1 MCCMEWI
8 TTVIRKVQKDNQT
21 GAVKVNIPAEFAK
34 KLGIVPGVY
43 VNFEQ
48 AGNTLHLTKVVIEG
62 I

>member
-1 MCCMEWI
+1 MVMR
-8 TTVIRKVQKDNQT
+8 VVGKGNGNGSALV
-21 GAVKVNIPAEFAK
+21 VIPAVYAK
-34 KLGIVPGVY
+34 KLGIVPGDY

>member
-1 MCCMEWI
+1 MLYGGV
-8 TTVIRKVQKDNQT
+8 TLAIRKVQKDNQT

-48 AGNTLHLTKVVIEG
+48 AGNTLHITKVIIEG
-62 I
+62 F